1 MSEDREKGILRLVVA
16 ATVNVLAARWVGGM
30 MGVNTEIST
39 ATAAIAMMLT
49 TRRASLPAPPPPSVL
64 DRAAEL
70 LTLPGSIAV
79 GTLASTV
86 GELEEIT
93 GWTTSDPEAPNGT

>member
-1 MSEDREKGILRLVVA
+1 MSDDREKGILRLVVA
-16 ATVNVLAARWVGGM
+16 ATGNVLAAPWVGGM
-30 MGVNTEIST
+30 MGVTTEIST

-49 TRRASLPAPPPPSVL
+49 TRRAGMLAPPPPSVL

-79 GTLASTV
+79 STLASTV

-93 GWTTSDPEAPNGT
+93 GWTTPQEEAQP